1 MMVIKCNVLGMWR
14 NYDFEIEKVC
24 NSEYSNSYQMYKNV
38 FCVICNLFVFLED
51 IQQKLCVLILEN
63 DMIVVC
69 YDYLFIMFIYLFK
82 NVFCKYCMQVVIL
95 YYGIFFYFL
104 FWYLYN

>member
-1 MMVIKCNVLGMWR
+1 MKCGNVYMMVIKCNVLGIWI

-51 IQQKLCVLILEN
+51 ILQKLCVLILEN

-82 NVFCKYCMQVVIL
+82 NVFCKYCM
-95 YYGIFFYFL
+95 
-104 FWYLYN
+104 